1 MKNFKIKLCKF
12 YTIFYYTPTKWQGC
26 SPFGSSPPLLAK
38 ESYKVVLNDGTV
50 CSGIAIKG
58 VFGLLVSI
66 TQFSVSITHNSKMV
80 GPMTKRFLANDN
92 SVFIT

>member
-38 ESYKVVLNDGTV
+38 ESYKVVLNNGTV
-50 CSGIAIKG
+50 WGNMSP
-58 VFGLLVSI
+58 SPR
-66 TQFSVSITHNSKMV
+66 SVKTEKKVRNNV
-80 GPMTKRFLANDN
+80 WKRKEVVWK
-92 SVFIT
+92 SWKRK